1 MTQTAQKSPEELV
14 QELKRLTAQGEMAE
28 MMQIIGQ
35 LHENWNQL
43 GVDTQEEVRQLEA
56 VFLSMLKAKAG
67 SKA

>member
-35 LHENWNQL
+35 LHENWNRL